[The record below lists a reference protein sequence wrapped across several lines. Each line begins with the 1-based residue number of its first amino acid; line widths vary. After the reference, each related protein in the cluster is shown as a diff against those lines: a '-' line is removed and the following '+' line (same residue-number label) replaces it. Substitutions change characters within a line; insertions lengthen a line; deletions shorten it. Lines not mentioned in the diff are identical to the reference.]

1 MRTFE
6 KAGNNLFEI
15 ITQTSKTLKR
25 FAVRA
30 SFRREYDEKMRINF
44 CDSIL
49 FFLRHIVDIRY
60 VPLKEK
66 RKFNVRER

>member
-1 MRTFE
+1 MSSSKDYHFKYLAPMRTFE

-44 CDSIL
+44 CDSI
-49 FFLRHIVDIRY
+49 
-60 VPLKEK
+60 
-66 RKFNVRER
+66 